1 MLRKVVPSHVWLT
14 WHQCNVY
21 PSNLILVI
29 DMMVGNMSLRPR
41 IMLYVVIIILVTT
54 GFRFIYRH
62 RFIIFDYWGLNW
74 QPLLNSHWFWRN
86 CVCPTATP
94 WNTAVLQLIF
104 IDIWRNNLR
113 LRLSPFFV
121 ACLSKKDIKS
131 VMVPRLFLLFIVQT
145 YKLLNR
151 IWKIIFSLW
160 CCIVV
165 LNDFVNCNDNFHK
178 IWTNF
183 H

>member
-1 MLRKVVPSHVWLT
+1 
-14 WHQCNVY
+14 
-21 PSNLILVI
+21 
-29 DMMVGNMSLRPR
+29 
-41 IMLYVVIIILVTT
+41 MLYVVIIILVTT

-113 LRLSPFFV
+113 LRLSLFF
-121 ACLSKKDIKS
+121 AARLSKKDIKL
-131 VMVPRLFLLFIVQT
+131 VMVPRLFLQITQSNFRNNFLIMILHCCVQWFR
-145 YKLLNR
+145 KLQ
-151 IWKIIFSLW
+151 WQFSQNMNELSLSFKVKGSIAGFAPFLVA
-160 CCIVV
+160 CRSLVPAGHRLAGRRPLRCVC
-165 LNDFVNCNDNFHK
+165 LRLASE
-178 IWTNF
+178 
-183 H
+183 